1 MIQPLTGNWGYS
13 SGVRRQCNLCRASM
27 TMVSNLEGTG
37 MAGQNGAVSST
48 ADLPRPKDGR
58 PDTSAAADDSAAQER
73 DSAEPSDALLVARV
87 LGGDREAYSDLV
99 RRYWRMVSV
108 ICYQKTR
115 NFSDAEDMA
124 QESFVKAY
132 SAIHTLRDP
141 ARFGAWLYNIASRT
155 SIDWLRRKRRE
166 LPSVSID
173 QLAERR
179 LEIAAPDHTREQVEM
194 RDLHHRAMQAVDELP
209 EKYSLVLTLR
219 YVRRMSY
226 REIAEHLGE
235 PAGTVSNRLH
245 RAAEMLRRAL
255 AKEGAVERSGSGRQR
270 RSASRGGGS

>member
-1 MIQPLTGNWGYS
+1 MTTVS
-13 SGVRRQCNLCRASM
+13 S
-27 TMVSNLEGTG
+27 LEGVV
-37 MAGQNGAVSST
+37 AEGQNRTVSSA
-48 ADLPRPKDGR
+48 ADIPKAKDG
-58 PDTSAAADDSAAQER
+58 PPEGQAAAGDSVEQER
-73 DSAEPSDALLVARV
+73 DSAEPSDASLVARV
-87 LGGDREAYSDLV
+87 LGRDREAYSELV
-99 RRYWRMVSV
+99 GRYWKMVSV

-179 LEIAAPDHTREQVEM
+179 VQIAAPDHTGEQVEM
-194 RDLHHRAMQAVDELP
+194 RDLHDRAMQAVDELP

-255 AKEGAVERSGSGRQR
+255 TKEGAVERSGSGRQR
-270 RSASRGGGS
+270 PSASASRGGDS